1 MRDLSADEVNSVN
14 GGVVPLLAIAFA
26 KGFVKGV
33 GIAGAAIVAYEVATK

>member
-1 MRDLSADEVNSVN
+1 MRYLSIDEVSLVD

-33 GIAGAAIVAYEVATK
+33 GIASAAIIAYEVVK